1 MKDRVIKFLTHE
13 NLTATKFADEIGVQR
28 SSVSHILSGRNNP
41 SFDFIQRILSRYKN
55 LSSEW
60 LIMGTG
66 NMLKRAEQM
75 DLFAEASSSHITS
88 TPNVTKQPDKTSPP
102 ENENLSNPILE
113 TQKSSSKQVDKILI
127 FYSDK
132 TFDEF
137 LPSTKS

>member
-41 SFDFIQRILSRYKN
+41 SFDFIHRILSRYKN
-55 LSSEW
+55 LSAEW
-60 LIMGTG
+60 LILGTG

-75 DLFAEASSSHITS
+75 DLFAS
-88 TPNVTKQPDKTSPP
+88 TLSPP
-102 ENENLSNPILE
+102 LPSNNLKQTVEKSTSVETEIPAKILTE
-113 TQKSSSKQVDKILI
+113 KEISPSRAVDKILI
-127 FYSDK
+127 FYTDK

-137 LPSTKS
+137 LPAK